1 MVLIIQNGKWMG
13 AMRSANQD
21 TTRVEVSH
29 TWSGQWH
36 WEVGGQSEPYV
47 TLYEYLFSP
56 QNPNIARLDTAYRNF
71 NDGLRQNSCL
81 MCHSPDN
88 YAAATQLEFFA
99 YPNQALFSRN
109 SIIANLEANTMP
121 PANNTLGLPA
131 GIADEDARQELLALA
146 HEFKDAGDAA
156 LAYEGELKPVNVV
169 IAPK

>member
-1 MVLIIQNGKWMG
+1 MLLIIQNGKWMG
-13 AMRSANQD
+13 AMRGANQD

-36 WEVGGQSEPYV
+36 WEVGGQAEPYV

-81 MCHSPDN
+81 LCHSPDN

-131 GIADEDARQELLALA
+131 GIADEGARQELLALA